1 MPPTLLALLG
11 AAALAAAVR
20 GRAAAEPTADVRVT
34 ASPNTA
40 VFVIGAQAASGVR
53 GAGTYVRGDTLFA
66 RTPLRFS
73 AALAEREV
81 RIEAAAGV
89 PIRLEAT
96 LANAPASAFGASGHV
111 LVLEAGGRG
120 VRTVR

>member
-1 MPPTLLALLG
+1 MPPTVLALLG
-11 AAALAAAVR
+11 AALLAALRA
-20 GRAAAEPTADVRVT
+20 RAAAAPTADVRLT

-40 VFVIGAQAASGVR
+40 VLVIGAQAASGVR
-53 GAGTYVRGDTLFA
+53 GAGAFVRGDTLFA

-81 RIEAAAGV
+81 RIEAAADV
-89 PIRLEAT
+89 PVRLEAT
-96 LANAPASAFGASGHV
+96 LADAPATALGASGHV